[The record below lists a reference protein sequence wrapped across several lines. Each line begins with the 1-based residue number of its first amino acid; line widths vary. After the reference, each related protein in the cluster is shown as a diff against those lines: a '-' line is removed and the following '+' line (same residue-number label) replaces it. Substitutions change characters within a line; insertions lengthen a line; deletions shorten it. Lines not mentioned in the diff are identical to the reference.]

1 MNGSEEVSRPSF
13 LTAMSP
19 VSIWD
24 PVETVGFQA
33 RQEGN
38 TTTHFVASPARRIPP
53 SQL

>member
-1 MNGSEEVSRPSF
+1 MTR
-13 LTAMSP
+13 

-33 RQEGN
+33 RQEGK
-38 TTTHFVASPARRIPP
+38 TTTHFVASLHRIPP